1 MTHSIFNA
9 EQSTELT
16 VLEFNGDVSIQI
28 TYTIQQQSFEHTLS
42 KKDLH
47 DFIGVLLHVQ
57 SKMRK

>member
-1 MTHSIFNA
+1 MTHSIFNT

-28 TYTIQQQSFEHTLS
+28 TYTIQEQSFEHTLS

>member
-57 SKMRK
+57 SKIRK